1 VPVQHSLLRHQ
12 HPLEQDQDQ
21 EKLQSLCQD
30 QDLDQNLCHP
40 QEDQDQ
46 EPPHQGQGRGCSAP
60 VNAPALMEVGNVT
73 VTATA
78 R

>member
-1 VPVQHSLLRHQ
+1 VPVQHSLLRH
-12 HPLEQDQDQ
+12 QDQDQ

-46 EPPHQGQGRGCSAP
+46 EPPHQGQGRGCGAP

-73 VTATA
+73 VTVTA